1 MKVLHITNAYPYPD
15 YESFG
20 IFIKEQIDSL
30 KSQKITTK
38 ILFINAHKFG
48 NIEYLKSISK
58 IKKEIKEFMPDL
70 IHCHHEFSVIPLLF
84 IRFKKPVILSLLGD
98 LGKRKFINKIIFY
111 ILVKHR
117 VNKII
122 LKNKILKNN
131 KFTYL
136 PNGVDLE
143 KFQNSSTISSKH
155 TLCLDQNKDYALFVT
170 ASLNNPIKRYDKF
183 LSVIQKLK
191 LDHNIELHPLILSG
205 IKREIVPHYYNA
217 SKLLIFTSDHEG
229 SPNAIKEAMAS
240 NLLIVS
246 TDVGDVGMMFGATNG
261 LLLSKSGT
269 IADLTIKCT
278 EVLKYENSDG
288 RQRLINLRIDMT
300 SIASKLKKIYLNS
313 MS

>member
-1 MKVLHITNAYPYPD
+1 MKVLHITNAYPYRD

-20 IFIKEQIDSL
+20 IFIKEQIESL
-30 KSQKITTK
+30 NNQNITTK
-38 ILFINAHKFG
+38 TIFINANKFG
-48 NIEYLKSISK
+48 NKEYFKNISK

-98 LGKRKFINKIIFY
+98 LGKRKIINKLIFY

-117 VNKII
+117 VKKII
-122 LKNKILKNN
+122 LKNKIIKKN

-143 KFQNSSTISSKH
+143 KFQDLSTISSKN

-183 LSVIQKLK
+183 LSVIEKLK
-191 LDHNIELHPLILSG
+191 LDHNIELQPLILSG
-205 IKREIVPHYYNA
+205 VKRELVPHYYNS
-217 SKLLIFTSDHEG
+217 SKLLILTSDHEG

-246 TDVGDVGMMFGATNG
+246 TDVGDVGVMFGSTNG
-261 LLLSKSGT
+261 LLLSKSGS
-269 IADLTIKCT
+269 IADLTVKCT
-278 EVLKYENSDG
+278 AVLKYEYSDG
-288 RQRLINLRIDMT
+288 RQRLINLKIDMT
-300 SIASKLKKIYLNS
+300 SIAYDLKQIYLNS